1 MADLFPNRPGT
12 AAHSEDL
19 IKQELSALK
28 NPAMLKSR
36 LAKIDEAHDFRR
48 IYVMGCGRSGTWLLA
63 GLFATYADLEM
74 VPQELGVEYFGLYTT
89 KKKILLLKRDYAAH
103 LRIEQIPACIEIVYI
118 IRHPFDVLTSH
129 NPATKR
135 IYHIEPYRWLNEIL
149 ALQYLL
155 DSKRDHATIVKYE
168 DLVQEPHNSQG
179 FIAERLKLGINH
191 PIEMLDKVF
200 QPDAGTINAMHGL
213 RPIDTNSIGKHKK
226 DLAKIRYLKSIRP
239 RLGRLL
245 DWVGEEYGYDVSL

>member
-1 MADLFPNRPGT
+1 MAEVFIDGPGT
-12 AAHSEDL
+12 AAHSEEL
-19 IKQELSALK
+19 IKQELLALK

-36 LAKIDEAHDFRR
+36 LAKIDEVHDFRR

-63 GLFATYADLEM
+63 GLFATYTDLEII
-74 VPQELGVEYFGLYTT
+74 PRELSVEHFGLYTT
-89 KKKILLLKRDYAAH
+89 KKKVLLLKRDHAAYAWIE
-103 LRIEQIPACIEIVYI
+103 RIPSCIEIVYI

-129 NPATKR
+129 NPATKS

-155 DSKRDHATIVKYE
+155 DSKRDHTTIIKYE
-168 DLVQEPHNSQG
+168 DLVQEPHNSQT
-179 FIAERLKLGINH
+179 FIAGKLKLGISH
-191 PIEMLDKVF
+191 PVEMLDKVF
-200 QPDAGTINAMHGL
+200 QPGTGTINAMHGL
-213 RPIDTNSIGKHKK
+213 RPIDTNSIGKYKK
-226 DLAKIRYLKSIRP
+226 DPAKITYLKRIRP